1 MASNMIENAG
11 FENKVKKSRLP
22 AKLDFIQSASGLALA
37 LFMWA
42 HMLLVSSI
50 LLGKDA
56 MYHVSK
62 FLEGKYIFGEA
73 YPILVS
79 FAGIT
84 IFIIFIAHAV
94 LATSK
99 FPNNWKQFKEY
110 RAHMKMM
117 NHSDTSMWFTQM
129 YTGFAMFFL
138 GSIHLYIIISHPAEI
153 GPYASSD
160 RIVSEWMWPIYI
172 LLLLAVEFHG
182 GIGLYRL
189 AVKWGWFD
197 GKNPRQNRKRL
208 KTAKWAIT
216 VVLLVLGFA
225 TLAAYIK
232 IGIEHKDKAGERYEI
247 SENRSLEISPI
258 QIIKT

>member
-1 MASNMIENAG
+1 MIENAG

-37 LFMWA
+37 LFMWV

-62 FLEGKYIFGEA
+62 FFEGKYILGES

-84 IFIIFIAHAV
+84 IFIIFIVHAAV
-94 LATSK
+94 ATRK
-99 FPNNWKQFKEY
+99 FPNNWKQYKEY

-117 NHSDTSMWFTQM
+117 KHGDTSLWFTQM
-129 YTGFAMFFL
+129 FTGFAMFFL
-138 GSIHLYIIISHPAEI
+138 GSIHLYVIISHPAEI
-153 GPYASSD
+153 GPYASAD
-160 RIVSEWMWPIYI
+160 RVVSEWMWPLYI
-172 LLLLAVEFHG
+172 LLLIAVEFHG

-208 KTAKWAIT
+208 KTTKWVIT
-216 VVLLVLGFA
+216 IVLLTLGVL

-247 SENRSLEISPI
+247 SENRPTENNAF
-258 QIIKT
+258 QIINT